1 MNRKL
6 QFVALVVAF
15 LMLGTVVSAH
25 HSRAQY
31 GDDQLTTQGV
41 VVEYRWGNPH
51 VYVVWEVNDSNG
63 GKKRWLGE
71 MASLTSMIAD
81 GMTKN
86 SLKVGDEIEV
96 VAFPSERAGSA
107 ESLIKLITKAD
118 GTVVV
123 DNSRAPN
130 LRAP

>member
-51 VYVVWEVNDSNG
+51 VYIVWEVSDSNG